1 MDGASG
7 KPYAAPEVAAG
18 ELRICDKIKVDRGV
32 EFAIVAGLEGDP
44 ISEILIQ
51 GTYPAE
57 YRNLL
62 DLVRATAPAGGRV
75 LDLGAHIGT
84 FSLGVAAAGFE
95 VLAVEASPRNA
106 SLLRASIERNR
117 FHRMRL
123 VHAAVGDGPGFL
135 DFCQCGP
142 YGHVANPMT
151 SLPSVRVPCI
161 AVDDLLAEH
170 GWERVD
176 FIKMDIEGS
185 EVVGLRGLHKLLARA
200 DAPPILVESNG
211 HTLNF
216 FGQTPESLKATLEG
230 FGYVNY
236 LVEAGRLRPVGVR
249 DVQPTTVVDLLAVKP
264 APKPRKTW
272 RIDPPLS
279 FAETAERVALSC
291 RSPNGDERLYIARAL
306 AGAGA
311 ELRSEPRVARAIEE
325 LRADPVEG
333 IRSVAQAVST
343 EPPKR
348 SFFARLFG

>member
-7 KPYAAPEVAAG
+7 KPYTAPEVEPG
-18 ELRICDKIKVDRGV
+18 QHRTCDKVKVGRGV
-32 EFAIVAGLEGDP
+32 EFAIVAGLDGDL
-44 ISEILIQ
+44 ISERLAR
-51 GTYPAE
+51 GSYPAE

-62 DLVRATAPAGGRV
+62 NLVQATAPAGGRV
-75 LDLGAHIGT
+75 LDLGAHIGA
-84 FSLGVAAAGFE
+84 FSLGAAASGFE

-117 FHRMRL
+117 FDRMRL
-123 VHAAVGDGPGFL
+123 VHAAVGDGTGFL
-135 DFCQCGP
+135 DFCQNGP
-142 YGHVANPMT
+142 FGQVANPFT
-151 SLPSVRVPCI
+151 TLPSVRVPCI
-161 AVDDLLAEH
+161 AVDNLLAEH
-170 GWERVD
+170 GWDRVD

-185 EVVGLRGLHKLLARA
+185 EVVGLRGMHKLLARA

-230 FGYVNY
+230 FGYQNY

-264 APKPRKTW
+264 APEPRKTW

-333 IRSVAQAVST
+333 VRSVAQAVVT
-343 EPPKR
+343 DPPRR